1 MASDICVTQ
10 KTAWH
15 ILGRLRKALA
25 NMTTGLLSGHVEAD
39 ETYIGGKERNKH
51 EVRKN
56 KQCRGTT
63 GKADVARL
71 CERDGL
77 VKVSPID
84 DVSRNGLFPFVTLL
98 CS

>member
-1 MASDICVTQ
+1 
-10 KTAWH
+10 
-15 ILGRLRKALA
+15 
-25 NMTTGLLSGHVEAD
+25 MTTGLLGGIVEAD

-63 GKADVARL
+63 GKAGVAGL

-77 VKVSPID
+77 VEAAPID
-84 DVSRNGLFPFVTLL
+84 DVSRNSLFPFVTLL